1 MKNNFESQIKDQI
14 MDFGDEN
21 KISDLMDNHK
31 NIVNMKKISIK
42 LNKPQIRTFVLSL
55 DLKILISNI
64 QNYNI
69 A

>member
-55 DLKILISNI
+55 DLKKLISII

>member
-64 QNYNI
+64 ENYNI